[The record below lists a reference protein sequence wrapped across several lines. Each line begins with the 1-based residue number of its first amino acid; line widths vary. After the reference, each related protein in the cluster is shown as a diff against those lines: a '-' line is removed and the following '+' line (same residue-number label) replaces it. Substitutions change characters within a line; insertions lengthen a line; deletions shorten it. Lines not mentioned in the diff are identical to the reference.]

1 MGRRPSA
8 LRSSTSSSSRPRP
21 AFALFAWSV
30 TAPDT
35 TGWLASFENELVRQ
49 YEVIDHAADSHDLIR
64 VQGARV
70 NNLKD
75 VSVEIPKRRLTAFT
89 GVSGSGKSSL
99 VFGTIA
105 AESQR
110 LINETYSA
118 FVQGFMPT
126 LARPE
131 VDVLDGLT
139 TAIIVDQERM
149 GVDARSTVG
158 TATDANAMLRILF
171 SRLGKPQI
179 GSPNAFSFNVPSVKA
194 SGAITI
200 ERGAKRTV
208 KATFNRTGGMCPR
221 CEGRGSVTDFDLS
234 QLYDESKSLNQGA
247 LTIPGYSMDG
257 WYGRIFR
264 GCGFFDPDKPI
275 GKFKKKELDALL
287 HKEPTKIKV
296 EGINLTYEGLIPK
309 IRKSFL
315 AKDVDALQPHVRAFV
330 ERAVTF
336 ATCPECDGTRLSKEA
351 RSSKI
356 KGINIADA
364 CAMQISDL
372 AKWVGGVRQRSVAPL
387 LEALQHNLD
396 SFAEIGLGYLSLD
409 RPSGTLSGGEAQRVK
424 MIRQLGS
431 SLTDVTYV
439 FDEPTI
445 GLHPHD
451 IERMNELLL
460 QLRDKGNT
468 VLVVEHKPEAIAIA
482 DHVVDLGPRAG
493 SEGGEVVFE
502 GSVEGLRDS
511 DTITGQHLDDRASL
525 KPSVREPSGALEVR
539 GAGTHNLRDVDV
551 DIPLGALVV
560 VTGVAGSGKSSLIDG
575 SVTGRDGV
583 VSVDQTAI
591 RGSRRSNPATYTKLL
606 DPIRKAFAK
615 ANGVKP
621 GLFSANSEGACP
633 NCNGAGVIYTD
644 LAMMAGV
651 ASTCEECDGKRFQAA
666 VLEYKFGGRDISEV
680 LAMSVGE
687 AEEFFGGGKAAI
699 PAADKILQRLA
710 DVGLGYLNIGQPLTT
725 LSGGER
731 QRLKLATRMA
741 DKGDVYVLDEPT
753 TGLHLADVEQLLS
766 LLDRLVDSGK
776 SVIVIEHH
784 QAVMAHADWIIDLG
798 PGAGH
803 DGGRIVFEG
812 TPTDLVAA
820 RSTLTGEHLA
830 DYVSSAG

>member
-1 MGRRPSA
+1 MSMA
-8 LRSSTSSSSRPRP
+8 TRP
-21 AFALFAWSV
+21 A
-30 TAPDT
+30 P
-35 TGWLASFENELVRQ
+35 
-49 YEVIDHAADSHDLIR
+49 HAADRHDLIR
-64 VQGARV
+64 VHGARV

-75 VSVEIPKRRLTAFT
+75 VSVEIPKRRLTVFT

-139 TAIIVDQERM
+139 TAIIVGQERM
-149 GVDARSTVG
+149 GANPRSTVG

-171 SRLGKPQI
+171 SRLGRPHI
-179 GSPNAFSFNVPSVKA
+179 GSPQAFSFNVASV
-194 SGAITI
+194 SGAGAVTV
-200 ERGAKRTV
+200 ERGGAPTKQRRS
-208 KATFNRTGGMCPR
+208 FSITGGMCPR
-221 CEGRGSVTDFDLS
+221 CEGMGSVTDFDLS
-234 QLYDESKSLNQGA
+234 ALYDDSRSLDEGA

-257 WYGRIFR
+257 WFGRIYR
-264 GCGFFDPDKPI
+264 GCGFFDPAKPI
-275 GKFKKKELDALL
+275 RTYTKTELHDLL

-296 EGINLTYEGLIPK
+296 DGINLTYEGLIPK
-309 IRKSFL
+309 IQKSML
-315 AKDVDALQPHVRAFV
+315 SKDVESLQPHIRAFV

-336 ATCPECDGTRLSKEA
+336 TTCPDCDGARLSRAA
-351 RSSKI
+351 RSSTI
-356 KGINIADA
+356 RGSNIADV

-372 AKWVGGVRQRSVAPL
+372 AGWVRDLDEPSVAPL
-387 LEALQHNLD
+387 LTGLQHLLD

-409 RPSGTLSGGEAQRVK
+409 RPSGTLSGGETQRTK
-424 MIRQLGS
+424 MIRHLGS

-451 IERMNELLL
+451 IQRMNLLLL

-482 DHVVDLGPRAG
+482 DHVVDLGPGAG
-493 SEGGEVVFE
+493 AGGGEVVFE
-502 GSVEGLRDS
+502 GTVDGLRRA
-511 DTITGQHLDDRASL
+511 DTTTGRHLDDRASV
-525 KPSVREPSGALEVR
+525 KPSVRTPSGALRVR
-539 GAGTHNLRDVDV
+539 GADTHNLRDVDV
-551 DIPLGALVV
+551 DIPLGVLVV
-560 VTGVAGSGKSSLIDG
+560 VTGVAGSGKSSLIHG
-575 SVTGRDGV
+575 SVSGRDGV
-583 VSVDQTAI
+583 VTVDQAAI
-591 RGSRRSNPATYTKLL
+591 KGSRRSNPATYTGLL

-621 GLFSANSEGACP
+621 ALFSANSEGACP
-633 NCNGAGVIYTD
+633 TCNGAGVVYTD

-651 ASTCEECDGKRFQAA
+651 ATVCEECEGRRFQAS
-666 VLEYKFGGRDISEV
+666 VLEYTLGGRDIAEV
-680 LAMSVGE
+680 LAMPVTE
-687 AEEFFGGGKAAI
+687 AGEFFGAGAART
-699 PAADKILQRLA
+699 PAAHTILTHLG
-710 DVGLGYLNIGQPLTT
+710 DVGLGYLALGQPLTT

-731 QRLKLATRMA
+731 QRLKLATRM
-741 DKGDVYVLDEPT
+741 GDRGGVHVLDEPT
-753 TGLHLADVEQLLS
+753 TGLHLADVEQLLG
-766 LLDRLVDSGK
+766 LLDRLVGSGK

-812 TPTDLVAA
+812 TPADLVAA
-820 RSTLTGEHLA
+820 RCTLTGEHLA
-830 DYVSSAG
+830 AYVGT

>member
-1 MGRRPSA
+1 MSMATRTDTQSSA
-8 LRSSTSSSSRPRP
+8 P
-21 AFALFAWSV
+21 
-30 TAPDT
+30 
-35 TGWLASFENELVRQ
+35 
-49 YEVIDHAADSHDLIR
+49 HAADSHDLIR
-64 VQGARV
+64 VHGARV

-75 VSVEIPKRRLTAFT
+75 VSIEIPKRRLTVFT

-131 VDVLDGLT
+131 VDVLEGLT
-139 TAIIVDQERM
+139 TAIIVDQQRM
-149 GVDARSTVG
+149 GADARSTVG

-171 SRLGKPQI
+171 SRLGQPHV
-179 GSPNAFSFNVPSVKA
+179 GSPNAFSFNVASVRA
-194 SGAITI
+194 SGAITV
-200 ERGAKRTV
+200 ERGAGKTKTV
-208 KATFNRTGGMCPR
+208 KFTRTGGMCTR

-234 QLYDESKSLNQGA
+234 ALYDDGKSLNEGA
-247 LTIPGYSMDG
+247 LAIPGYSMDG

-264 GCGFFDPDKPI
+264 GCGFLDPDKLI
-275 GKFKKKELDALL
+275 RRYTKAELHDLL

-296 EGINLTYEGLIPK
+296 DNVNLTYEGLIPTIQK
-309 IRKSFL
+309 KFL
-315 AKDVDALQPHVRAFV
+315 SKDVDAMQPHIRAFV
-330 ERAVTF
+330 ERAITF
-336 ATCPECDGTRLSKEA
+336 TACPDCGGTRLSDAA

-364 CAMQISDL
+364 CAMQISDV
-372 AKWVGGVRQRSVAPL
+372 AEWVGVLDAPSVAPL
-387 LEALQHNLD
+387 VAALQQTLD
-396 SFAEIGLGYLSLD
+396 SFVEIGLGYLSLD

-424 MIRQLGS
+424 MIRHLGS

-439 FDEPTI
+439 FDEPTT

-451 IERMNELLL
+451 IQRMNDLLL
-460 QLRDKGNT
+460 RLRDKGNT
-468 VLVVEHKPEAIAIA
+468 VLVVEHEPETIAIA
-482 DHVVDLGPRAG
+482 DHVVDLGPGAG
-493 SEGGEVVFE
+493 TAGGSVSFE
-502 GSVEGLRDS
+502 GTVEGLRAGG
-511 DTITGQHLDDRASL
+511 TVTGRHLDDQAAL
-525 KPSVREPSGALEVR
+525 KETVRTPTGTLEIR
-539 GAGTHNLRDVDV
+539 GATTHNLRDVDV
-551 DIPLGALVV
+551 DLPLGVLAV
-560 VTGVAGSGKSSLIDG
+560 VTGVAGSGKSSLVHGSISGGDG
-575 SVTGRDGV
+575 YGV
-583 VSVDQTAI
+583 VSIDQVAI
-591 RGSRRSNPATYTKLL
+591 RGSRRSNPATYTGLL

-621 GLFSANSEGACP
+621 ALFSANSEGACP
-633 NCNGAGVIYTD
+633 GCNGAGVIYTD

-651 ASTCEECDGKRFQAA
+651 ATTCVECEGKRFEAS
-666 VLEYKFGGRDISEV
+666 VLNHHLGGRDISEV
-680 LAMSVGE
+680 LAMSVTE
-687 AEEFFGGGKAAI
+687 AEEFFGAGEART
-699 PAADKILQRLA
+699 PAAHKILDRLA
-710 DVGLGYLNIGQPLTT
+710 DVGLGYLSLGQPLTT

-731 QRLKLATRMA
+731 QRLKLATHMNE
-741 DKGDVYVLDEPT
+741 KGGVYVLDEPT
-753 TGLHLADVEQLLS
+753 TGLHLADVEQLLG

-812 TPTDLVAA
+812 TPADLVAA

-830 DYVSSAG
+830 AYVGA